1 MKNLMDNLQKYLL
14 VLGVISAVRGS
25 FYTAATNIST
35 INNRLDNLE
44 GSKQSIDLAPINEKI
59 ILLEEKVS
67 KLEKAADN
75 NKNPLA
81 QWKIIKAV

>member
-1 MKNLMDNLQKYLL
+1 MKNLMANLQKYLA
-14 VLGVISAVRGS
+14 VLTVVSAVGGGFWTVAS
-25 FYTAATNIST
+25 NVST

-44 GSKQSIDLAPINEKI
+44 GSKQRIDLAPLETQIAI
-59 ILLEEKVS
+59 LEEKVS

-81 QWKIIKAV
+81 Q

>member
-14 VLGVISAVRGS
+14 VLGVISAVGGS

-81 QWKIIKAV
+81 Q

>member
-14 VLGVISAVRGS
+14 VLGVISAVGGS

-44 GSKQSIDLAPINEKI
+44 AVEITSVDVSPLETKI
-59 ILLEEKVS
+59 AILEEKVS
-67 KLEKAADN
+67 KLEKATDN
-75 NKNPLA
+75 SRNPLLGG
-81 QWKIIKAV
+81 

>member
-1 MKNLMDNLQKYLL
+1 MKNLLDNLQKYLL
-14 VLGVISAVRGS
+14 VLGVISAIGGS

-81 QWKIIKAV
+81 Q

>member
-1 MKNLMDNLQKYLL
+1 MKNLMANLQKYLL
-14 VLGVISAVRGS
+14 VLGVISAVGGS

-44 GSKQSIDLAPINEKI
+44 GSKQSIDLAPLETQIAI
-59 ILLEEKVS
+59 LEEKVS

-75 NKNPLA
+75 SRNPLA
-81 QWKIIKAV
+81 Q

>member
-14 VLGVISAVRGS
+14 VLGVISAVGGS

-44 GSKQSIDLAPINEKI
+44 GSKQSIDLAPLETQIAI
-59 ILLEEKVS
+59 LEEKVS

-81 QWKIIKAV
+81 Q

>member
-14 VLGVISAVRGS
+14 VLGVVSAIGGS

-44 GSKQSIDLAPINEKI
+44 GSKQSIDLAPLETQIAI
-59 ILLEEKVS
+59 LEEKVS

>member
-1 MKNLMDNLQKYLL
+1 MKNLLDNLQKYLL
-14 VLGVISAVRGS
+14 VLGVISAVGGS

-81 QWKIIKAV
+81 QWKKNITT

>member
-1 MKNLMDNLQKYLL
+1 MKNLMANLQKYLA
-14 VLGVISAVRGS
+14 VLTVVSAVGGGFWTVAS
-25 FYTAATNIST
+25 NVST

-44 GSKQSIDLAPINEKI
+44 GSKQNIDLAPINEKI

-81 QWKIIKAV
+81 Q

>member
-1 MKNLMDNLQKYLL
+1 MKNLLDNLQKYLL
-14 VLGVISAVRGS
+14 VLGVISAVGGS

-81 QWKIIKAV
+81 Q

>member
-14 VLGVISAVRGS
+14 VLGVISAVGGS

-67 KLEKAADN
+67 KLGKAADN

-81 QWKIIKAV
+81 Q

>member
-14 VLGVISAVRGS
+14 VLGVISAVGGS

-67 KLEKAADN
+67 KFEKAADN

-81 QWKIIKAV
+81 Q

>member
-1 MKNLMDNLQKYLL
+1 MKNLLDNLQKYLL
-14 VLGVISAVRGS
+14 VLGVISAVGGS

-44 GSKQSIDLAPINEKI
+44 SSKQSIDLAPINEKI

-67 KLEKAADN
+67 KLEKTADN

-81 QWKIIKAV
+81 Q

>member
-14 VLGVISAVRGS
+14 VLGVISAVGGS

-44 GSKQSIDLAPINEKI
+44 GSTQNIDLAPINEKI

-67 KLEKAADN
+67 K
-75 NKNPLA
+75 
-81 QWKIIKAV
+81 

>member
-14 VLGVISAVRGS
+14 VLGVISAVGGS

-44 GSKQSIDLAPINEKI
+44 GSKQNIDLAPINEKI

-81 QWKIIKAV
+81 QWKIIK

>member
-1 MKNLMDNLQKYLL
+1 MKNLLDNLQKYLL
-14 VLGVISAVRGS
+14 VLGVISAVGGS

-81 QWKIIKAV
+81 QWKKNIMT

>member
-1 MKNLMDNLQKYLL
+1 MDNLQKYLL
-14 VLGVISAVRGS
+14 VLGVISAVGGS

-44 GSKQSIDLAPINEKI
+44 GSKQSIDLAPLETQIAI
-59 ILLEEKVS
+59 LEEKVS

-81 QWKIIKAV
+81 Q

>member
-14 VLGVISAVRGS
+14 VLGVISAVGGS
-25 FYTAATNIST
+25 LYTAATNIST

-44 GSKQSIDLAPINEKI
+44 GSKQNIDLAPINEKI

-81 QWKIIKAV
+81 Q

>member
-14 VLGVISAVRGS
+14 VLGVVSAIGGS

-44 GSKQSIDLAPINEKI
+44 GSKQNIDLAPINEKI

-81 QWKIIKAV
+81 Q

>member
-1 MKNLMDNLQKYLL
+1 M
-14 VLGVISAVRGS
+14 GGS

-81 QWKIIKAV
+81 Q

>member
-1 MKNLMDNLQKYLL
+1 MKNLMANLQKYLA
-14 VLGVISAVRGS
+14 VLTVISAVGGGFWTVAS
-25 FYTAATNIST
+25 NVST

-44 GSKQSIDLAPINEKI
+44 GSKQSIDLAPLETQIAI
-59 ILLEEKVS
+59 LEEKVS

-81 QWKIIKAV
+81 Q